1 MRNEKVRLVLSPSID
16 FTDQFVDTEDSSSD
30 DTSQQVAD
38 PILNAILAQAESVDD
53 IDLTTTLTNDELSSM
68 PILLPAVLT

>member
-1 MRNEKVRLVLSPSID
+1 MRLVLSPSID

>member
-1 MRNEKVRLVLSPSID
+1 MRLVLSPSID

-30 DTSQQVAD
+30 DTSQQIAD